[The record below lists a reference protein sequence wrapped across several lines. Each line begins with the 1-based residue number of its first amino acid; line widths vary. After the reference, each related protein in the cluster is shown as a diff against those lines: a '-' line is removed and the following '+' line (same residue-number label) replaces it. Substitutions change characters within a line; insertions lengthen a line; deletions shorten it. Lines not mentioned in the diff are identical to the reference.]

1 MRGIKSV
8 FALNQLI
15 QSLLG
20 VLIVTLIFGG
30 LSSAQIKS
38 GTIVGTVTDP
48 SGAVV
53 PGADVTVTDQGTN
66 VASTT
71 VSDKSGAFTVP
82 YLQPGIYTVTVEKPG
97 SGLTKYNA
105 SNISIA
111 TDQTVKIAAS
121 MTMGSSMQT
130 VNVSAAAIELQTSS
144 AAVQGITNEIT
155 IQAIPNVTHN
165 AFNYAA
171 LQAGVVPRGLFG
183 DTQSTTSWGI
193 GIDGR
198 RQASAIGIG
207 GGAAFSNDIQLD
219 GVSIQG
225 SAWNESAVL
234 PNMDALQEVR
244 TITNDYSAEYGRAQ
258 GVVVFTTKSGT
269 NQFHGTGGYRIR
281 NDALNANTF
290 LNNFAG
296 LPRIPFKSNDFS
308 GSLGGPILRDR
319 TFFFVS
325 YEGLRF
331 HKAQQYIRTV

>member
-1 MRGIKSV
+1 MRGSKSEFV
-8 FALNQLI
+8 LKQVIHSFL
-15 QSLLG
+15 S
-20 VLIVTLIFGG
+20 VLIVTLILGG

-53 PGADVTVTDQGTN
+53 PGADIIVTDQGTN

-82 YLQPGIYTVTVEKPG
+82 YLQTAIYTVTVEKTG
-97 SGLTKYNA
+97 SGLTKYSA
-105 SNISIA
+105 ANISLA
-111 TDQTVKIAAS
+111 TGQTVKIAAT
-121 MTMGSSMQT
+121 MAMGSSMQT
-130 VNVSAAAIELQTSS
+130 VNVSAAAVELQTSS

-155 IQAIPNVTHN
+155 IQAIPNLTHN

-225 SAWNESAVL
+225 SAWNETAVL
-234 PNMDALQEVR
+234 PNMDSLQEVR
-244 TITNDYSAEYGRAQ
+244 TITNNYSAEYGRAQ

-269 NQFHGTGGYRIR
+269 NQFHGSAGYRLR
-281 NDALNANTF
+281 NDALNANSF
-290 LNNFAG
+290 LNNFIG
-296 LPRIPFKSNDFS
+296 LKRPPFKSNSFS
-308 GSLGGPILRDR
+308 GAVGGPIFKDK

-331 HKAQQYIRTV
+331 